1 MIYKQDKHSEDE
13 LELIKPQKD
22 DTIKRTYKTCFT
34 AVMLLLA
41 VVCSIYMVVQD
52 VRANDA
58 QILDIVD
65 TKFVSEAYDFYKAPG
80 DVRQTTMGVLYN
92 TSVMQMRLDPENH
105 TVPFVTE
112 TQDLKIA
119 KLVEDSIDMNVYLFI
134 EFEGNRIYLDYDEQ
148 TKSYIATLKIEGL
161 NENPEMLKG
170 CSFFRNSDN
179 NIVIYGFSFDGNSFL
194 KYTVDETDSKR
205 EVLLETSNQ

>member
-1 MIYKQDKHSEDE
+1 MIYKTDKHSEEE

-34 AVMLLLA
+34 AVLLLLA
-41 VVCSIYMVVQD
+41 VVCAIYMFVQD
-52 VRANDA
+52 VTSYNV
-58 QILDIVD
+58 QILDIVE
-65 TKFVSEAYDFYKAPG
+65 TKFVSESFDFYKEPD
-80 DVRQTTMGVLYN
+80 DVRETTMGVLYN
-92 TSVMQMRLDPENH
+92 TSAKQMRLDPENH

-112 TQDLKIA
+112 TQDPKIA
-119 KLVEDSIDMNVYLFI
+119 KVVEDSIDMNVYLYI

-161 NENPEMLKG
+161 NLKPEVLKD

-179 NIVIYGFSFDGNSFL
+179 NIVIYGFSSDGNSFL

-205 EVLLETSNQ
+205 EVLLKTSNQ